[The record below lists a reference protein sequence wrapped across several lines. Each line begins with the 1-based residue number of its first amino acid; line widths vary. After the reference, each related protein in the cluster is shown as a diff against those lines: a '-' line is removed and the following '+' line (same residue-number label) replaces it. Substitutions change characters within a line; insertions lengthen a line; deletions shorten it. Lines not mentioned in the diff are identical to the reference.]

1 MRNNNLSFKLPTS
14 LSMDVLVLDHGA
26 IMTHSNKLADKG
38 DFVSV
43 SREQVSPYVL
53 YVPQIYASI
62 ILMQNQYGVLLS
74 CFSTVHNNDQYC
86 LLRRMEAVT
95 TSRRPLETEF
105 ECPLFFLTSEVF
117 TVRTNEILS
126 PVSFVHVCEQTCQIS
141 SNSNGKLK
149 MLHDLTNNL
158 FCFNIFCTAN
168 YIK

>member
-1 MRNNNLSFKLPTS
+1 MQNDNLSLKLPTS

-26 IMTHSNKLADKG
+26 VMTQSNKLADKG

-43 SREQVSPYVL
+43 SREHVSP

-62 ILMQNQYGVLLS
+62 ILIQNQYGVLLS
-74 CFSTVHNNDQYC
+74 CFSTLHNSDQYC
-86 LLRRMEAVT
+86 LIRRMEAVT

-141 SNSNGKLK
+141 SKTLMVN
-149 MLHDLTNNL
+149 
-158 FCFNIFCTAN
+158 
-168 YIK
+168 